1 MHSPSVRLRN
11 VIEATHNGFLWSKVP
26 ALPDKLS
33 TRAGLSGATEYL
45 NVANNEILIGY
56 IISIDNLKTT
66 GWLQDI

>member
-1 MHSPSVRLRN
+1 MHSPSVHLRN
-11 VIEATHNGFLWSKVP
+11 VIEVTHNGFLWSQVP
-26 ALPDKLS
+26 ALQTNCQQGP
-33 TRAGLSGATEYL
+33 GLSGATEYL